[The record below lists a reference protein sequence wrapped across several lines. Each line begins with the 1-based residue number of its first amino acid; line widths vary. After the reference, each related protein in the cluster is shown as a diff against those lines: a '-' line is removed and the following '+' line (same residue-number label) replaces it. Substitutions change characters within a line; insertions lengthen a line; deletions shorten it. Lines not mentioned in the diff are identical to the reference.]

1 MAQRLRPKGSMKIN
15 ELMTKNP
22 EFVTPD
28 DSVTDVARIMA
39 REDVGLVPVCE
50 SRETRRCIGC
60 ITDRDIVVRLVA
72 QEKDTRAAGS
82 IEEAMTHEIF
92 SCSPNDDVEGCKRI
106 MQEQRIRRVLVLD
119 EYGALV
125 GVVSTADLARS
136 LDAGKVGEAVQEI
149 SRE

>member
-1 MAQRLRPKGSMKIN
+1 MKIN
-15 ELMTKNP
+15 ELMTKSP

-28 DSVTDVARIMA
+28 DTLLDVAKIMA

-50 SRETRRCIGC
+50 SRDTRKCIGC
-60 ITDRDIVVRLVA
+60 ITDRDIVVRGIA
-72 QEKDTRAAGS
+72 QEKDPHAPGS
-82 IEEAMTHEIF
+82 IEETMTQEIF
-92 SCSPNDDVEGCKRI
+92 SCSPNDDLEGCKAT
-106 MQEQRIRRVLVLD
+106 MQAHRIRRVLVLD

-136 LDAGKVGEAVQEI
+136 LDADKLGEAVQEI